1 MARTVVAAI
10 VDWGALLEVV
20 VVSLVGGVGLTAVFS
35 VAVMGAVRSIDF
47 ARDGRPLE
55 AGAFGAIALV
65 AVAACVAATI
75 YGIVVMVSK

>member
-1 MARTVVAAI
+1 MLAAI
-10 VDWGALLEVV
+10 VDWNSLLEVV

-35 VAVMGAVRSIDF
+35 IAVMGAVRSIDF

-55 AGAFGAIALV
+55 AGAFGVVSLV